1 MTLHVAIAGWL
12 LGAPSGA
19 NRRLLSLLKQVPR
32 LLQPGERLTVLHRTD
47 FAPPQLAGVHW
58 KPVAI
63 PAGPSWR
70 RAQAER
76 RTLPAVLR
84 ALGATVLDH
93 GLLPLPAVGVPVCLL
108 VHDLRAID
116 GLTPWP
122 RWFATRVLR
131 RALAR
136 AAVVVAPS
144 VWTADRLRG
153 LAPRADV
160 RVVPNGVDPPPSA
173 CPPPARPLPANGY
186 LLHIGH
192 VERRK
197 NLDVVLAALRALPA
211 ATRPELWLVGR
222 DAGALRGLLA
232 RSTGLAVHALG
243 VVGDDDLGGLYR
255 HARAVVVPSRHEGFG
270 LVALEA
276 LAHGSRVIVSDAGAL
291 PEVVGDAAMVLPPDD
306 AGAWARAL
314 ALADD
319 GRTAG
324 ERRARAARFSWAGA
338 ARALVAAWRA
348 AAHAGPVH
356 PGRSPAVR
364 P

>member
-19 NRRLLSLLKQVPR
+19 NRRLLALLAHAGP
-32 LLQPGERLTVLHRTD
+32 LLQPGERLTVLHRPD
-47 FAPPQLAGVHW
+47 FAPPQLEGVHW
-58 KPVAI
+58 QPVAI

-70 RAQAER
+70 RALAER
-76 RTLPAVLR
+76 RMLPAVLR

-93 GLLPLPAVGVPVCLL
+93 GLLPLPAVDVPACLL

-116 GLTPWP
+116 GLTRWP
-122 RWFATRVLR
+122 RWFAAAVLR

-144 VWTADRLRG
+144 AWTADRLRR
-153 LAPRADV
+153 LAPRAAV
-160 RVVPNGVDPPPSA
+160 RVVPNGVDLPTST

-192 VERRK
+192 LEPRK
-197 NLDVVLAALRALPA
+197 NLGIVLAALRALPPA
-211 ATRPELWLVGR
+211 ARPELWLAGR

-232 RSTGLAVHALG
+232 RGTGLAVRALG
-243 VVGDDDLGGLYR
+243 VVGDDELSRLYQ

-270 LVALEA
+270 LAALEA
-276 LAHGSRVIVSDAGAL
+276 LAHGTRVLVSDAGAL
-291 PEVVGDAAMVLPPDD
+291 PEVVGEAAAILPWNDAA
-306 AGAWARAL
+306 AWARAL
-314 ALADD
+314 AQTDD
-319 GRTAG
+319 GRTAA
-324 ERRARAARFSWAGA
+324 ERRARAARFPWAGA
-338 ARALVAAWRA
+338 ATALVAAWRA
-348 AAHAGPVH
+348 AAHAGRVR
-356 PGRSPAVR
+356 PGRSPAGR